1 MVKLETRGSRTI
13 SHGLMELRLG
23 EVKDLGHGTGCETSV
38 GQGDPLGQE
47 DYES

>member
-1 MVKLETRGSRTI
+1 MRLETGDSRTI

-23 EVKDLGHGTGCETSV
+23 EVKDLGHEARRETSV

-47 DYES
+47 D